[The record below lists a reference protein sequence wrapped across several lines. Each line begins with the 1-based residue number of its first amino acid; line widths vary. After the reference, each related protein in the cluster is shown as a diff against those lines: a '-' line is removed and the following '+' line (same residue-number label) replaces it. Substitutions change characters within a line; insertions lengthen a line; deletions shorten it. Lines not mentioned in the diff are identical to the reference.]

1 MRSRHNDIRAALHQN
16 PDGMTVLE
24 LSVAVDMQPGSLK
37 NSLKAMPDTY
47 IDRWT
52 KKSGQRQWSAVWCA
66 VVPPP
71 NCPRPDRKPQKKES
85 PH

>member
-1 MRSRHNDIRAALHQN
+1 MRSRHHEIRETLRNN
-16 PDGMTVLE
+16 PDGMTILE
-24 LSVAVDMQPGSLK
+24 LSAAVDMQPGSLK

-52 KKSGQRQWSAVWCA
+52 KAKWQRQWQAVWCSMA
-66 VVPPP
+66 PPP
-71 NCPRPDRKPQKKES
+71 DCPRPDRKTQKKES

>member
-1 MRSRHNDIRAALHQN
+1 MRSRHNDIRDVLRAN
-16 PDGMTVLE
+16 PDGLTAKE
-24 LSVAVDMQPGSLK
+24 IAAATGMQHESMS
-37 NSLKAMPDTY
+37 NALKAMPDTY

-52 KKSGQRQWSAVWCA
+52 KTRWQRQWQAVWCA

-71 NCPRPDRKPQKKES
+71 DCPRPESKRQKKES